1 MERPQAVILTPGERH
16 WEIFRNLLTA
26 GQVTGP
32 LVMDAHLAALPI
44 KHGCTFAT
52 TDRDLARSPG
62 LTVINLF
69 AANSGEL

>member
-1 MERPQAVILTPGERH
+1 MVRVFRPPPQAVILTPGERH

-26 GQVTGP
+26 GQAT
-32 LVMDAHLAALPI
+32 ALSI

-52 TDRDLARSPG
+52 TDRDFARSPG